1 MRVAAAS
8 VARRRSEHGAVARQ
22 DRHQPFAGCAAS
34 RRGAIVGSRAFTSSA
49 TSQRGRSSPTDPDLA
64 GGRVQLEPQ
73 PGSYARP
80 MPATAP
86 ARRRHPVGGRGKQ
99 PELSASPAG
108 YGGHGNALH
117 AADGVARASAVA
129 AAGAHLLCG
138 ESILSMPNLASS
150 CSERCSRVS
159 MKRPRQE
166 GIAMPLRR
174 ICKSGTSGDD
184 DDCPAIYLE
193 EQPATSVAQ
202 GPLLSPDDMTE
213 LQQVGEG
220 EGAVRLPTETLL
232 RAAALILAEHGR
244 PAMLAE
250 VQDFLAE
257 WGATA

>member
-1 MRVAAAS
+1 
-8 VARRRSEHGAVARQ
+8 
-22 DRHQPFAGCAAS
+22 
-34 RRGAIVGSRAFTSSA
+34 
-49 TSQRGRSSPTDPDLA
+49 
-64 GGRVQLEPQ
+64 
-73 PGSYARP
+73 
-80 MPATAP
+80 
-86 ARRRHPVGGRGKQ
+86 
-99 PELSASPAG
+99 
-108 YGGHGNALH
+108 
-117 AADGVARASAVA
+117 
-129 AAGAHLLCG
+129 
-138 ESILSMPNLASS
+138 
-150 CSERCSRVS
+150 